1 MVELRKHENKNAQR
15 SGTPQ
20 PLEAAVYGSGTGCFS
35 GLRNPIFMKQY
46 EAVIKVMEQNG
57 GFATLGFLNQEVLKV
72 LGVEWK
78 TKTPFAS
85 IRRIVQ
91 DERFFFKI
99 KPGLW
104 ALLSH
109 KNKLPRDILSTDV
122 VPKREQELFNHSYYQ
137 GLLVE
142 VGKLKQYETFVPS
155 QDKNKRFLGKTLGE
169 ISSQTDFHQF
179 GYDHIV
185 RKAKTID
192 VCWFN
197 ARKMPST
204 LFEVEHS
211 TDIQNSLLKFVE
223 LQDFNT
229 KFFIVADKARKAEYK
244 GKIELNAFVPIKARV
259 QFMDY
264 DVLSE
269 LHTKT
274 FEIAGIENSIN
285 F

>member
-1 MVELRKHENKNAQR
+1 
-15 SGTPQ
+15 
-20 PLEAAVYGSGTGCFS
+20 
-35 GLRNPIFMKQY
+35 MKQH

-72 LGVEWK
+72 PNVEWK

-109 KNKLPRDILSTDV
+109 KNKLPLEISPTDA
-122 VPKREQELFNHSYYQ
+122 VPKQEQEVFNHSYYQ

-142 VGKLKQYETFVPS
+142 IGKLKQYETFVPS

-169 ISSQTDFHQF
+169 ISSPTNFYSF
-179 GYDHIV
+179 SYEHIV

-197 ARKMPST
+197 IRKMPSI

-229 KFFIVADKARKAEYK
+229 KFFIVADKVRKAEYFSK
-244 GKIELNAFVPIKARV
+244 MELSAFVPIKTRV

-264 DVLSE
+264 DKLSDW
-269 LHTKT
+269 HTKT
-274 FEIAGIENSIN
+274 FEIVSVEDNLI

>member
-1 MVELRKHENKNAQR
+1 
-15 SGTPQ
+15 
-20 PLEAAVYGSGTGCFS
+20 
-35 GLRNPIFMKQY
+35 MKQH

-57 GFATLGFLNQEVLKV
+57 GFATLGYLNQEVLRV
-72 LGVEWK
+72 PGVEWK

-99 KPGLW
+99 KHGLW

-109 KNKLPRDILSTDV
+109 KNKLPQDILPTETL
-122 VPKREQELFNHSYYQ
+122 PKYKQELYNHSYYQ

-142 VGKLKQYETFVPS
+142 IGKLKQYETFVPS
-155 QDKNKRFLGKTLGE
+155 QDKNKRFLGKTLSE
-169 ISSQTDFHQF
+169 ISAQADFYQF

-185 RKAKTID
+185 RKAKTVD

-197 ARKMPST
+197 VRKMPGA

-229 KFFIVADKARKAEYK
+229 KFFIVADKARKAEYA
-244 GKIELNAFVPIKARV
+244 GKLALNAFVPIKERV

-264 DVLSE
+264 DKLSE
-269 LHTKT
+269 WHTKT
-274 FEIAGIENSIN
+274 FEITNVESSLT

>member
-1 MVELRKHENKNAQR
+1 MVIMKN
-15 SGTPQ
+15 
-20 PLEAAVYGSGTGCFS
+20 
-35 GLRNPIFMKQY
+35 MKQH

-57 GFATLGFLNQEVLKV
+57 GFATLGYLNQEVLKV
-72 LGVEWK
+72 QSVEWN

-104 ALLSH
+104 ALLSWRD
-109 KNKLPRDILSTDV
+109 KLPLEMSPTDAI
-122 VPKREQELFNHSYYQ
+122 PRSEQEVFNRSYYQ

-142 VGKLKQYETFVPS
+142 IGNLKKYETFVPS
-155 QDKNKRFLGKTLGE
+155 QDKNKRFLGKTLAQ
-169 ISSQTDFHQF
+169 ISSLSDFYQF
-179 GYDHIV
+179 GYENII
-185 RKAKTID
+185 RKARTVD

-197 ARKMPST
+197 VRKMPSV

-223 LQDFNT
+223 LQDYNVN
-229 KFFIVADKARKAEYK
+229 FFIVADKARNAEYA
-244 GKIELNAFVPIKARV
+244 GKLALNAFVPIKARV

-264 DVLSE
+264 DKVSE
-269 LHTKT
+269 WHTKT
-274 FEIAGIENSIN
+274 FEIVGVENN
-285 F
+285 LTF